1 MIMLNMYYEICNFL
15 KMHIYKF
22 HTWTLAPSI
31 FKNMES
37 DETFNIKYDS
47 LSKFNKISDKDIINH
62 INKVKKSGIK
72 YSPEFMKI
80 HKRNQSL
87 IGQLKN
93 LFISDY
99 GRPTFFRSIY

>member
-1 MIMLNMYYEICNFL
+1 
-15 KMHIYKF
+15 
-22 HTWTLAPSI
+22 
-31 FKNMES
+31 MES

-72 YSPEFMKI
+72 HSPEFMKI

-99 GRPTFFRSIY
+99 GRPTFFRSIYLDIRHNTGRLLKRRYNPINPHYLDILRKE